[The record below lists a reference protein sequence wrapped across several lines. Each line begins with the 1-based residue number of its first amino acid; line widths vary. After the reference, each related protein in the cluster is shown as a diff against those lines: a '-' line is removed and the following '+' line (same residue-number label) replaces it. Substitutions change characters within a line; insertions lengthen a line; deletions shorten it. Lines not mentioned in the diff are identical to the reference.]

1 MRSAWPEYA
10 SVAETMTFTRS
21 MQFARL
27 AIGALATLAAGCV
40 SAVIA
45 RGSKVATLAT
55 GILLLIAFIPQHIM
69 LWDKFPVWYHLTFL
83 SSLVPLSVLG
93 GQIGRARQTTAAVQ
107 A

>member
-1 MRSAWPEYA
+1 MRRAWPEYA
-10 SVAETMTFTRS
+10 SVAETMTFTLW

-40 SAVIA
+40 TAVIA
-45 RGSKVATLAT
+45 RGSKVATVAMA
-55 GILLLIAFIPQHIM
+55 IFLLIAFIPQHIM

-93 GQIGRARQTTAAVQ
+93 GQIGRARRHAAVF
-107 A
+107 

>member
-1 MRSAWPEYA
+1 MRRAWPEYA
-10 SVAETMTFTRS
+10 SVAETMRFTLS

-27 AIGALATLAAGCV
+27 AIGALATLSAGCV
-40 SAVIA
+40 TAVIA
-45 RGSKVATLAT
+45 RGSKIATLAT

-93 GQIGRARQTTAAVQ
+93 GQIGRARRNAAVF
-107 A
+107 

>member
-10 SVAETMTFTRS
+10 SVAETMRFTLS
-21 MQFARL
+21 TQFARL
-27 AIGALATLAAGCV
+27 AMGALATLAAGCV
-40 SAVIA
+40 TAVIA

-83 SSLVPLSVLG
+83 SSLVPLSVSG